1 MVHGCGFGHACAMES
16 RSRTIVKTVLWTLLG
31 FLVMTGVGILLTGSV
46 TLGGTMAV
54 INSLL
59 GFLTYFLYERVWARI
74 RWGRL

>member
-1 MVHGCGFGHACAMES
+1 MES